1 MKNTPATKGPSSPA
15 SPLQAVEAFGQLVSA
30 WKEYKITKEVE
41 TTKRAQIAAWRDVE
55 LTRLDHQRG
64 LLESYLTQTFQE
76 RRTVIEGMF
85 NTLDQGIAN
94 GDNQL
99 VSMAMQNII
108 SVVQTSPLQGVQK
121 ILAQMEDTNSDE
133 PIEI

>member
-1 MKNTPATKGPSSPA
+1 MKKTPATTGAGTP
-15 SPLQAVEAFGQLVSA
+15 SPLQAVEAFNRLVSA
-30 WKEYKITKEVE
+30 YKEYKVTKEVE

-64 LLESYLTQTFQE
+64 LLESYLKQTFQE

>member
-15 SPLQAVEAFGQLVSA
+15 SPLQAAEAFGQLVSA

-41 TTKRAQIAAWRDVE
+41 TTKRAQIAAWRDIE
-55 LTRLDHQRG
+55 LSRLDHQRG
-64 LLESYLTQTFQE
+64 LLESYLKQTFQE

-85 NTLDQGIAN
+85 HTLDQGIAN

-99 VSMAMQNII
+99 VSMAMQSII
-108 SVVQTSPLQGVQK
+108 STVQTSPLQGVKQ
-121 ILAQMEDTNSDE
+121 IIEDMGDTNSDE

>member
-1 MKNTPATKGPSSPA
+1 MKNTPATKGP

-99 VSMAMQNII
+99 VSMAMQSII
-108 SVVQTSPLQGVQK
+108 STVQTSPLQGVQQ
-121 ILAQMEDTNSDE
+121 ILMQTDDPNSDE